1 MDPVLQALLPEGM
14 IIPSAFDTVGHIAHL
29 NLRDEHLPYKWLI
42 AKVVLDKNKP
52 RIQTVVNK
60 IDTIQNEYKTMQLEV
75 LAGNHSLV
83 TTVVEN
89 GIRFARKK
97 DQMEEVKHKNI
108 CIQLRNYSSMEGVL
122 YCKPHF
128 EQLFKESGFFS
139 KKFQSP
145 AKLPDKT
152 THELWGLGQVVEE
165 SGDVKSLIYL
175 SHLTMIWYTTLCRPN
190 DFHDFA
196 EYFVLQVMQRG
207 RMCKLGPM

>member
-1 MDPVLQALLPEGM
+1 MSLSSSLGSREDTSTAETKPNVFSHALNVLQALLPEGM

-97 DQMEEVKHKNI
+97 DQMEEVFFI
-108 CIQLRNYSSMEGVL
+108 VSLTLSSSSRRVGSSARNSSHDVMSD
-122 YCKPHF
+122 
-128 EQLFKESGFFS
+128 SG
-139 KKFQSP
+139 
-145 AKLPDKT
+145 
-152 THELWGLGQVVEE
+152 
-165 SGDVKSLIYL
+165 
-175 SHLTMIWYTTLCRPN
+175 
-190 DFHDFA
+190 
-196 EYFVLQVMQRG
+196 YFVASWHIV
-207 RMCKLGPM
+207 KLRASANRYVDLYD